1 MREVNWLRLC
11 RDGLVVLGVVAAAA
25 MWWLYTFGDLGRPV
39 DVRYYWA
46 ADPSHLY
53 PHPELAEHNGYNY
66 APVFEYVVGWG
77 RALPFEAFVAI
88 WRAVL
93 LLAVVY
99 LAGPL
104 TLPVLLFVPVASEVN
119 AGNIQLLL
127 ALAVVVGF
135 RHPAAWAFVLLT
147 KVTPGIGLLWFVVRR
162 EWRALRIVAT
172 VTAALVLV
180 SLITHGSQWPAYLS
194 LIASGGAPG
203 VAPYYLPLWVRLPP
217 AIAIVVIG
225 ARLGWR
231 WTVVV
236 GATLAL
242 PVFYII
248 SWSMLVGVLPFV
260 REAAGRWLARH
271 GRTLERSPRLARA
284 VPLAEPAP

>member
-1 MREVNWLRLC
+1 MNWFRLA
-11 RDGLVVLGVVAAAA
+11 RDVAVLLGIVGAVV
-25 MWWLYTFGDLGRPV
+25 MWWYYTTSELSLPV

-53 PHPELAEHNGYNY
+53 LHPELAEKNGYNY
-66 APVFEYVVGWG
+66 TPAFEFVVGWG
-77 RALPFEAFVAI
+77 RLLPFETFVAI
-88 WRAVL
+88 WRAIL
-93 LLAVVY
+93 LAAVVY

-104 TLPVLLFVPVASEVN
+104 TLPVLLLVPVASEIN
-119 AGNIQLLL
+119 AGNIQILL
-127 ALAVVVGF
+127 ALAIVLGF
-135 RHPAAWAFVLLT
+135 RWAGTWAFVLLT

-162 EWRALRIVAT
+162 EWRPLRLALG
-172 VTAALVLV
+172 VTAVFLVA
-180 SLITHGSQWPAYLS
+180 SLITHGSQWPGYLS
-194 LIASGGAPG
+194 LITGGTAPA

-236 GATLAL
+236 GSTLAL

-260 REAAGRWLARH
+260 REAGGRWLERH
-271 GRTLERSPRLARA
+271 GWSLERRRGTSPVAQPR
-284 VPLAEPAP
+284 PEPSAQ